1 MYRIVLF
8 LLFFTSFSAFSQS
21 NTSSVNDPEATALL
35 KKVSDKYKSYKNISA
50 DFKLLVIRPKVKP
63 SDDERKLTDT
73 ISGKVLLE
81 ASKFHITIK
90 DQHIMC
96 DGKNIWTYVP
106 ADKEVQVNYFEETDD
121 IFSPSKIFLLYKE
134 GYSYQVKEK
143 KVLNGKNVTVIEM
156 SPAAKKASYF
166 KIDVVIDDATLQIV
180 ESKIYEKNG
189 VRYVYRLV
197 KQTPN
202 TTTTTES
209 FVFDAK
215 KYPGVKVVDL
225 R

>member
-1 MYRIVLF
+1 MRYLVLF
-8 LLFFTSFSAFSQS
+8 LVFFTSFSSFSQS
-21 NTSSVNDPEATALL
+21 TGSALNDPEATALL
-35 KKVSDKYKSYKNISA
+35 KKVSDKYKSYKNVSA
-50 DFKLLVIRPKVKP
+50 DFKLLVVRPKLKP
-63 SDDERKLTDT
+63 TDDERKLTDT
-73 ISGKVLLE
+73 ITGKVLLE
-81 ASKFHITIK
+81 GSKFHITVK
-90 DQHIMC
+90 DQHIIC

-121 IFSPSKIFLLYKE
+121 IFSPSKIFSLYKE
-134 GYSYQVKEK
+134 GYSYQIKEK

-156 SPAAKKASYF
+156 SPTGKKASYF
-166 KIDVVIDDATLQIV
+166 KIDVVIDDVSLQIV

-189 VRYVYRLV
+189 TRYIYRLT

-209 FVFDAK
+209 FIFDAK
-215 KYPGVKVVDL
+215 KYPGVKVVEL